1 MIFWVSMFDIE
12 GNYLVEINLRC
23 IILAKNRDMKNNKA
37 VKFTL
42 GIAFASL
49 FFFSSCN
56 TSNKSK
62 EGFIDVEGGKIWYR
76 IDGDGDK
83 TPLLLL
89 HGGPGSSSYYLEPLK
104 ELSKDRPVIFIDQ
117 LGCGRSTR
125 ITDTT
130 LMKTEKNV
138 AQLEQVRKA
147 LKLDRFYLYGHSWG
161 TMLGMDYYLKYP
173 KGIQALIFASP
184 LFSTQMWMQDAD
196 SLILKLPLEH
206 QESIRESDKQKNYS
220 SESYQ
225 NAIDAYYK
233 AHLRRSEQRKSQ
245 KDSSDLFFGE
255 NVYTFMW
262 GPSEFKVTGNLLS
275 YNRLKDLSK
284 ITVPTL
290 LTAGEFDEAR
300 PTSVKYYA
308 SLIPGAQFHLIPNAA
323 HVTMD
328 DNMKE
333 NNQVLRDFLN
343 QMDTKK

>member
-1 MIFWVSMFDIE
+1 M
-12 GNYLVEINLRC
+12 VEMNFGL
-23 IILAKNRDMKNNKA
+23 IILAKNRDMKNIKL

-42 GIAFASL
+42 GIVLASL

-56 TSNKSK
+56 SSNKSK

-89 HGGPGSSSYYLEPLK
+89 HGGPGSSSFYLEPLK

-130 LMKTEKNV
+130 LMTIEKNV
-138 AQLEQVRKA
+138 EQLEQVVKA
-147 LKLDRFYLYGHSWG
+147 LKLDRYYLYGHSWG
-161 TMLGMDYYLKYP
+161 TMLGIDYYLKYP
-173 KGIQALIFASP
+173 NGIQALIFASP
-184 LFSTQMWMQDAD
+184 LFRTEIWMQDAD
-196 SLILKLPLEH
+196 SLVLKLPMEH
-206 QESIRESDKQKNYS
+206 QLAIRESDKQKNYS

-225 NAIDAYYK
+225 NAVNAYYK

-255 NVYTFMW
+255 KVYTFMW
-262 GPSEFKVTGNLLS
+262 GPSEFKVTGNLLN
-275 YNRLKDLSK
+275 YDRIKDLPK
-284 ITVPTL
+284 IKVPTL

-300 PTSVKYYA
+300 PNSVKYYT
-308 SLIPGAQFHLIPNAA
+308 SLIPGAKFHLIPNAA

-328 DNMKE
+328 DNVKE
-333 NNQVLRDFLN
+333 NNQLLRDFLN
-343 QMDTKK
+343 QTDANK